1 VERVR
6 EPIFQQGG
14 LKRLLI
20 VAITFTAMYAAFF
33 YLSAHLH

>member
-1 VERVR
+1 MERTR

-33 YLSAHLH
+33 YLAEHLH